1 MRAWGES
8 TRRNPGRRDA
18 GWGSRLCSVFTG
30 LTGDGTGKWGV
41 CERHVRTVNLLR
53 ENHFLPHLH
62 PIISVTFR
70 NPQNPTVMP
79 TSCGGCSDMQ
89 GWESKPD
96 LKYFFLL
103 RTTTS
108 MSFSLCVYIMNTCL
122 SVASFF
128 FFFAPTSHI
137 QIDLVVVNSK
147 QLRQGEEALMM
158 SPGIC

>member
-1 MRAWGES
+1 MRWVDEEES
-8 TRRNPGRRDA
+8 REKRCRVGKSSLLSVHGTYRRRD
-18 GWGSRLCSVFTG
+18 RKV
-30 LTGDGTGKWGV
+30 GV

-53 ENHFLPHLH
+53 ENHFLQHLH

-128 FFFAPTSHI
+128 FFFAPMSHI

-147 QLRQGEEALMM
+147 QLQQSEEALMM